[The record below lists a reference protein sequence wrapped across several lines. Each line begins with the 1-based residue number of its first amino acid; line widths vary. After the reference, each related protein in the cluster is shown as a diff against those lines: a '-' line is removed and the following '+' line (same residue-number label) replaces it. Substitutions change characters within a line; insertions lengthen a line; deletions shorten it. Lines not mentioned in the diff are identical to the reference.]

1 MISLANSFGIIL
13 STLAIQIGNLSR
25 STQSLLQLQSLF
37 HGPGLIL
44 SCLHDII
51 SSIRGG
57 ACDEEYLSKIYGFVQ
72 KYEHVNTWLQPL
84 LYEILARVSRPWLE
98 SVGEWLGLNRDPAS
112 RALVQRHSFV
122 IERKEM
128 RKREDGKELEETQYE
143 FLPNLMPKFIGSD
156 DIEAIFETGQG
167 LRLLQA
173 HAPEH
178 PLANPD
184 LICSTEVCPLEWH
197 FSWQDVGNL
206 QREASSYKSRVVDA
220 IRNFHNPGTS
230 PKPPPVHA
238 ITSKHFEWESFPS
251 FEEAFNLQEKNLVAE
266 LGSLTPF
273 AGKMDSLSQIVMR
286 SSSLS
291 DEGEGTDNE
300 LFAPPLS
307 LVPVLSFN
315 PIIFTQAILVNQACL
330 RLLFK
335 EHNLRLHISLQ
346 QQYHLFGDGI
356 FATRLSHALFD
367 PDLQSAERHRGHA
380 LCGVSGLKLGSR
392 DSWPPA
398 SSELRLSLM
407 GILNDSYSN
416 DEEIKV
422 VDSFRPELPGGLSF
436 AIRDLPEEESK
447 DCMDPD
453 SIKAL
458 DFLRLQYSPPSPI
471 DAVITASCLEKYD
484 LIFKLLLRG
493 TRMVFVVNQ
502 LSRDLTGRT
511 PNLHRANNVVRRFT
525 WEAHHFVSAVFSYF
539 SDGVRSNWAIFS
551 QKLDDIEKRLD
562 DYDSGEH
569 RGLHQLRDFHEE
581 VLDRMMFSLLL
592 RQRQAQVMKLLEEIF
607 GSILIFARH
616 LRGEPTTEVDAKVL
630 GVYHV
635 FKKKLGVFMSVCR
648 GLIERRGP
656 GALKNYEFDHDHEEF
671 DNEDVSEDRGN
682 TLGQLLLRLE
692 MSGYYKPGK

>member
-1 MISLANSFGIIL
+1 M
-13 STLAIQIGNLSR
+13 
-25 STQSLLQLQSLF
+25 
-37 HGPGLIL
+37 
-44 SCLHDII
+44 
-51 SSIRGG
+51 
-57 ACDEEYLSKIYGFVQ
+57 
-72 KYEHVNTWLQPL
+72 
-84 LYEILARVSRPWLE
+84 YEILARVSKPWLE
-98 SVGEWLGLNRDPAS
+98 SLGEWLGLNRDPSS
-112 RALVQRHSFV
+112 RALGQRHNFV

-128 RKREDGKELEETQYE
+128 RKREDGKEREETQYE
-143 FLPNLMPKFIGSD
+143 FFPNLMPKFISSD
-156 DIEAIFETGQG
+156 DIEVIFETGQG

-173 HAPEH
+173 LAPEH
-178 PLANPD
+178 PLVNPD
-184 LICSTEVCPLEWH
+184 PICSTDICPLEWH
-197 FSWQDVGNL
+197 FLWQDVGNL
-206 QREASSYKSRVVDA
+206 QCEASSYKSRVVDA

-230 PKPPPVHA
+230 SKPPPVRAH
-238 ITSKHFEWESFPS
+238 TSKQFEWESFRS
-251 FEEAFNLQEKNLVAE
+251 FEEASNLQTIYPFVE
-266 LGSLTPF
+266 LSSLTPF
-273 AGKMDSLSQIVMR
+273 AWKPDSLSQIVMR

-291 DEGEGTDNE
+291 DEGEETDNE

-315 PIIFTQAILVNQACL
+315 RIIFTQAILVNQSCL

-367 PDLQSAERHRGHA
+367 PELQSAERHRGHA
-380 LCGVSGLKLGSR
+380 RCGVSGLNLGSR
-392 DSWPPA
+392 ESWPPA

-407 GILNDSYSN
+407 GILSDSYSN
-416 DEEIKV
+416 GEHIKV

-436 AIRDLPEEESK
+436 AIRDLPEEEFK

-471 DAVITASCLEKYD
+471 DAIITASCLERYD

-502 LSRDLTGRT
+502 LSRALTGRT

-551 QKLDDIEKRLD
+551 KKLDDIEKRLD

-569 RGLHQLRDFHEE
+569 RGLHQLRDFHEK

-592 RQRQAQVMKLLEEIF
+592 RQRQAEVMKLLEEIF
-607 GSILIFARH
+607 GSILMFARH
-616 LRGEPTTEVDAKVL
+616 LRSEPTTEVDAKFL

-635 FKKKLGVFMSVCR
+635 FKNKLRIFMSVCR
-648 GLIERRGP
+648 GLRERRGP
-656 GALKNYEFDHDHEEF
+656 GALKNHELDHDQEEF
-671 DNEDVSEDRGN
+671 DKEDVSEDRGN

>member
-1 MISLANSFGIIL
+1 M
-13 STLAIQIGNLSR
+13 
-25 STQSLLQLQSLF
+25 
-37 HGPGLIL
+37 
-44 SCLHDII
+44 
-51 SSIRGG
+51 
-57 ACDEEYLSKIYGFVQ
+57 
-72 KYEHVNTWLQPL
+72 
-84 LYEILARVSRPWLE
+84 YEILARVSKPWLE
-98 SVGEWLGLNRDPAS
+98 SLGEWLGLNRDPSS
-112 RALVQRHSFV
+112 RALGQRHNFV

-128 RKREDGKELEETQYE
+128 RKREDGKEREETQYE
-143 FLPNLMPKFIGSD
+143 FFPNLMPKFISSD
-156 DIEAIFETGQG
+156 DIEVIFETGQG

-173 HAPEH
+173 LAPEH

-184 LICSTEVCPLEWH
+184 PICSTDICPLEWH
-197 FSWQDVGNL
+197 FLWQDVGNL
-206 QREASSYKSRVVDA
+206 QCEASSYKSRVVDA

-230 PKPPPVHA
+230 SKPPPVRAH
-238 ITSKHFEWESFPS
+238 TSKQFEWESFRS
-251 FEEAFNLQEKNLVAE
+251 FEEASNLQTIYPFVEPS
-266 LGSLTPF
+266 SLTPF
-273 AGKMDSLSQIVMR
+273 AWKPDSLSQIVMR

-291 DEGEGTDNE
+291 DEGEETDNE

-315 PIIFTQAILVNQACL
+315 RIIFTQAILVNQSCL

-367 PDLQSAERHRGHA
+367 PELQSAERHRGHA
-380 LCGVSGLKLGSR
+380 RCGVSGLNLGSR
-392 DSWPPA
+392 ESWPPA

-407 GILNDSYSN
+407 GILSDSYSN
-416 DEEIKV
+416 GEHIKV

-436 AIRDLPEEESK
+436 AIRDLPEEEFK

-471 DAVITASCLEKYD
+471 DAIITASCLERYD

-502 LSRDLTGRT
+502 LSRALTGRT

-551 QKLDDIEKRLD
+551 KKLDDIEKRLD

-569 RGLHQLRDFHEE
+569 RGLHQLRDFHEK

-592 RQRQAQVMKLLEEIF
+592 RQRQAEVMKLLEEIF
-607 GSILIFARH
+607 GSILMFARH
-616 LRGEPTTEVDAKVL
+616 LRSEPTTEVDAKFL

-635 FKKKLGVFMSVCR
+635 FKNKLRIFMNVCR
-648 GLIERRGP
+648 GFRERRGP
-656 GALKNYEFDHDHEEF
+656 GALKNHELDHDQGEFDK
-671 DNEDVSEDRGN
+671 EDVSEDRGN

>member
-1 MISLANSFGIIL
+1 MISLANSFGTIL
-13 STLAIQIGNLSR
+13 STLGIQMGNLSR
-25 STQSLLQLQSLF
+25 SAQSLLQLQSLF

-51 SSIRGG
+51 FSIREG
-57 ACDEEYLSKIYGFVQ
+57 ACDGEYLSKIYGFVQ
-72 KYEHVNTWLQPL
+72 NYEHMDTWLQPL
-84 LYEILARVSRPWLE
+84 MYEILARVSRPWLE
-98 SVGEWLGLNRDPAS
+98 SVGEWLGLNIDPAC
-112 RALVQRHSFV
+112 RALGQRHKFV

-128 RKREDGKELEETQYE
+128 REREDGKELEETRYE
-143 FLPNLMPKFIGSD
+143 FLPHLMPKFISSD
-156 DIEAIFETGQG
+156 DIEVIFETGQG

-178 PLANPD
+178 PLVNPN
-184 LICSTEVCPLEWH
+184 LICEVCPLEWH

-206 QREASSYKSRVVDA
+206 QYEANSYKSKVVDA
-220 IRNFHNPGTS
+220 IKRFHNPGTS
-230 PKPPPVHA
+230 PKPPSVHVK
-238 ITSKHFEWESFPS
+238 TLKQFEWESFHS
-251 FEEAFNLQEKNLVAE
+251 FEKDVNLEKIYPMAE
-266 LGSLTPF
+266 LGLLTPL
-273 AGKMDSLSQIVMR
+273 AGKIDSLSQIVMR

-291 DEGEGTDNE
+291 DEGEGTEDE

-315 PIIFTQAILVNQACL
+315 PMIFTQAILVNQACL

-335 EHNLRLHISLQ
+335 EHSLRLHISLQ

-367 PDLQSAERHRGHA
+367 PELQSTERHRGHA
-380 LCGVSGLKLGSR
+380 RCGLSGLKLGSR
-392 DSWPPA
+392 ESWPPA

-416 DEEIKV
+416 GEQIEV
-422 VDSFRPELPGGLSF
+422 ADSFRPELPGGLSF
-436 AIRDLPEEESK
+436 AIRDLPEEELNE
-447 DCMDPD
+447 CMDPD

-458 DFLRLQYSPPSPI
+458 DFLRLQYNPPSPI
-471 DAVITASCLEKYD
+471 DTVITASCLERYD

-511 PNLHRANNVVRRFT
+511 PSLHRANNVVRRFT

-539 SDGVRSNWAIFS
+539 SDGVQWNWAVFS
-551 QKLDDIEKRLD
+551 QKLEDIEKRLD

-569 RGLHQLRDFHEE
+569 RGLHQLRDFHEK

-592 RQRQAQVMKLLEEIF
+592 RQRQTQVMKLLEEIF

-616 LRGEPTTEVDAKVL
+616 LRGEPTTEADAKVL
-630 GVYHV
+630 GVYNV
-635 FKKKLGVFMSVCR
+635 FKENVRVFMSVCR
-648 GLIERRGP
+648 GLSERRGP
-656 GALKNYEFDHDHEEF
+656 GPLKNYEFDHDLGEF
-671 DNEDVSEDRGN
+671 DKEDVNEDRGN
-682 TLGQLLLRLE
+682 TIGQLLLRLE

>member
-1 MISLANSFGIIL
+1 MIS
-13 STLAIQIGNLSR
+13 
-25 STQSLLQLQSLF
+25 
-37 HGPGLIL
+37 
-44 SCLHDII
+44 C
-51 SSIRGG
+51 IRGG

-72 KYEHVNTWLQPL
+72 NYEHMNTWLQPL
-84 LYEILARVSRPWLE
+84 MYEILARVSRPWLE
-98 SVGEWLGLNRDPAS
+98 SVGEWMGLNRDPAS
-112 RALVQRHSFV
+112 RALGQRHNFI
-122 IERKEM
+122 IERKGIRE
-128 RKREDGKELEETQYE
+128 REDGKELEETQYE
-143 FLPNLMPKFIGSD
+143 FLPNLMPKFISSD
-156 DIEAIFETGQG
+156 DIEVIFETGQG
-167 LRLLQA
+167 LQLLQA

-178 PLANPD
+178 PLVNPD
-184 LICSTEVCPLEWH
+184 LICSTVVCPLEWH
-197 FSWQDVGNL
+197 FSWHDVGNI
-206 QREASSYKSRVVDA
+206 QYEASSYKSKVVDA
-220 IRNFHNPGTS
+220 IKYFHNPGTP
-230 PKPPPVHA
+230 PKPPPVLA
-238 ITSKHFEWESFPS
+238 NTSKQFEWESFPP
-251 FEEAFNLQEKNLVAE
+251 FEKDFNLQKIYPMAE

-273 AGKMDSLSQIVMR
+273 AGKIDSLSQIVMR

-291 DEGEGTDNE
+291 EDVEGTDDE

-346 QQYHLFGDGI
+346 QKYHLFGDGI

-367 PDLQSAERHRGHA
+367 PELQSAQRHRGHSR
-380 LCGVSGLKLGSR
+380 CGVSGLKLGSR
-392 DSWPPA
+392 ESWPPA

-416 DEEIKV
+416 GEQIEV
-422 VDSFRPELPGGLSF
+422 VDSFRSELPGGLSF
-436 AIRDLPEEESK
+436 AIRDLPEEELK
-447 DCMDPD
+447 DGMDPD

-458 DFLRLQYSPPSPI
+458 DFLRLQYNPPSPI
-471 DAVITASCLEKYD
+471 NAVITASCLERYD

-525 WEAHHFVSAVFSYF
+525 WEAHHFVLAVFSHF
-539 SDGVRSNWAIFS
+539 SDGVQSNWAIFS

-569 RGLHQLRDFHEE
+569 RGLHQLRDFHEK

-592 RQRQAQVMKLLEEIF
+592 RQGQAQVMILLEEIF

-616 LRGEPTTEVDAKVL
+616 LRGEPTKEFDAKIL

-635 FKKKLGVFMSVCR
+635 FKKKLRVFMSVCR
-648 GLIERRGP
+648 GLSERRGP
-656 GALKNYEFDHDHEEF
+656 GALKSHEFDHDSEEF
-671 DNEDVSEDRGN
+671 DKEDINQDSGTTIE
-682 TLGQLLLRLE
+682 QLLLRLE

>member
-1 MISLANSFGIIL
+1 MNS
-13 STLAIQIGNLSR
+13 
-25 STQSLLQLQSLF
+25 
-37 HGPGLIL
+37 
-44 SCLHDII
+44 
-51 SSIRGG
+51 
-57 ACDEEYLSKIYGFVQ
+57 
-72 KYEHVNTWLQPL
+72 WLQPL
-84 LYEILARVSRPWLE
+84 LYEILAHVSRPWLE
-98 SVGEWLGLNRDPAS
+98 LLGEWLGLNRDPAS
-112 RALVQRHSFV
+112 RALGQRHNFV

-143 FLPNLMPKFIGSD
+143 FLPNLMPKFISSD
-156 DIEAIFETGQG
+156 DIEVIFETGQG

-178 PLANPD
+178 PLANPE
-184 LICSTEVCPLEWH
+184 LICSTGICPLEWH

-206 QREASSYKSRVVDA
+206 QYEASSYKSRVVDV
-220 IRNFHNPGTS
+220 IRNFHNPGKL
-230 PKPPPVHA
+230 PKPPPA
-238 ITSKHFEWESFPS
+238 RANASKQFEWESFPS
-251 FEEAFNLQEKNLVAE
+251 FEEALNLQTIYPVAE

-273 AGKMDSLSQIVMR
+273 AGKLDSLSQIVMR
-286 SSSLS
+286 SSSMS
-291 DEGEGTDNE
+291 EGEGTDNE

-367 PDLQSAERHRGHA
+367 PELQSAEHHRGHA
-380 LCGVSGLKLGSR
+380 RCGVSGLKLGSR
-392 DSWPPA
+392 ESWPPA

-407 GILNDSYSN
+407 GILSDSYSN
-416 DEEIKV
+416 GEQIKV

-436 AIRDLPEEESK
+436 AIRDLPEEEFK

-471 DAVITASCLEKYD
+471 DAVITALCLERYD

-511 PNLHRANNVVRRFT
+511 PNLHRANNAVRRFT

-569 RGLHQLRDFHEE
+569 RGLHQLRDFHEK

-592 RQRQAQVMKLLEEIF
+592 RQRQAQAMSLLEVIF

-616 LRGEPTTEVDAKVL
+616 LRSEPSTEVDAKVL
-630 GVYHV
+630 SVYHV
-635 FKKKLGVFMSVCR
+635 FKEKLRVFMSVCR
-648 GLIERRGP
+648 GLSERRGP
-656 GALKNYEFDHDHEEF
+656 VALKNYEPDLDHEEF
-671 DNEDVSEDRGN
+671 DKEDVSQDGGN

-692 MSGYYKPGK
+692 MSGYYKTGK

>member
-1 MISLANSFGIIL
+1 M
-13 STLAIQIGNLSR
+13 
-25 STQSLLQLQSLF
+25 
-37 HGPGLIL
+37 
-44 SCLHDII
+44 
-51 SSIRGG
+51 
-57 ACDEEYLSKIYGFVQ
+57 
-72 KYEHVNTWLQPL
+72 
-84 LYEILARVSRPWLE
+84 YEILARISRPWLE
-98 SVGEWLGLNRDPAS
+98 SVGEWLGLNRDLAS
-112 RALVQRHSFV
+112 RALGQCHNFV

-128 RKREDGKELEETQYE
+128 RKREDGKEIEEIQYE
-143 FLPNLMPKFIGSD
+143 FLPNLMPNFISSD
-156 DIEAIFETGQG
+156 DVKVIFETGQG

-173 HAPEH
+173 YAPEH

-184 LICSTEVCPLEWH
+184 FIGSTEVCPLKWQ
-197 FSWQDVGNL
+197 FSWQDVGNI
-206 QREASSYKSRVVDA
+206 QREATSYKSRVLDA
-220 IRNFHNPGTS
+220 IRNFHNPGPS
-230 PKPPPVHA
+230 PKPPHMPA
-238 ITSKHFEWESFPS
+238 NPSKQFEWGSSPS
-251 FEEAFNLQEKNLVAE
+251 FEQAFNHQTTYPMAE
-266 LGSLTPF
+266 LDTSTPF
-273 AGKMDSLSQIVMR
+273 AGETDSLSQIVM
-286 SSSLS
+286 SYSSLC
-291 DEGEGTDNE
+291 DEGEGTDND

-307 LVPVLSFN
+307 LVSVLSFN

-346 QQYHLFGDGI
+346 QQYQLFGDAI

-367 PDLQSAERHRGHA
+367 PELQSAERHRGHA
-380 LCGVSGLKLGSR
+380 RCGVSGLKLGSR
-392 DSWPPA
+392 ESWPPA

-407 GILNDSYSN
+407 DILNDSYFN
-416 DEEIKV
+416 GEQVKV

-436 AIRDLPEEESK
+436 AIRDMPEEEFN

-471 DAVITASCLEKYD
+471 DAVITASCLERYD

-511 PNLHRANNVVRRFT
+511 PNLHRSNNVVRRFT

-551 QKLDDIEKRLD
+551 QKLDDIEKQLD
-562 DYDSGEH
+562 DYDSGES
-569 RGLHQLRDFHEE
+569 RGLHQLRDFHEK

-592 RQRQAQVMKLLEEIF
+592 RQQQYQVMKLLEEIF

-616 LRGEPTTEVDAKVL
+616 LRSKPTTEVDAKVL
-630 GVYHV
+630 DVYHV
-635 FKKKLGVFMSVCR
+635 FKKKLEVFMSVCR
-648 GLIERRGP
+648 GLSDRRGL
-656 GALKNYEFDHDHEEF
+656 GGLKNYEFDHGREEF
-671 DNEDVSEDRGN
+671 DKEDISENRGN

-692 MSGYYKPGK
+692 MSGYYKLGK

>member
-1 MISLANSFGIIL
+1 MNS
-13 STLAIQIGNLSR
+13 
-25 STQSLLQLQSLF
+25 
-37 HGPGLIL
+37 
-44 SCLHDII
+44 
-51 SSIRGG
+51 
-57 ACDEEYLSKIYGFVQ
+57 
-72 KYEHVNTWLQPL
+72 WLQPL
-84 LYEILARVSRPWLE
+84 MYEILARVSRPWLE
-98 SVGEWLGLNRDPAS
+98 SVGERLGLNRDLAS
-112 RALVQRHSFV
+112 RALGQCHSFV
-122 IERKEM
+122 IERKGM
-128 RKREDGKELEETQYE
+128 RKREDGKEVEEIKYE
-143 FLPNLMPKFIGSD
+143 FLPNLMPTFISSD
-156 DIEAIFETGQG
+156 DVKVIFEIGQG

-184 LICSTEVCPLEWH
+184 FIGSTEVCPLKWQ
-197 FSWQDVGNL
+197 FSWQDVGKI
-206 QREASSYKSRVVDA
+206 QREATSYKSRVLDA
-220 IRNFHNPGTS
+220 IGNFHNPAPS
-230 PKPPPVHA
+230 PKPPHVPA
-238 ITSKHFEWESFPS
+238 NPSKQFEWESSS
-251 FEEAFNLQEKNLVAE
+251 FEQAFNHQTTYPMAE
-266 LGSLTPF
+266 LDTSTPF
-273 AGKMDSLSQIVMR
+273 VGETDSLSRIVM
-286 SSSLS
+286 SYSSLC
-291 DEGEGTDNE
+291 DEGEGTDND

-307 LVPVLSFN
+307 LVSVLSFN

-346 QQYHLFGDGI
+346 QKYQLFGDGI

-367 PDLQSAERHRGHA
+367 PELQSAERHRGDA
-380 LCGVSGLKLGSR
+380 RCGVSGLKLGSR

-407 GILNDSYSN
+407 DILNDNYFN
-416 DEEIKV
+416 GEQVIV

-436 AIRDLPEEESK
+436 AIRDMPEEEFN

-471 DAVITASCLEKYD
+471 DAVITASCLERYD

-511 PNLHRANNVVRRFT
+511 PNLHRSNNVVRRFT

-551 QKLDDIEKRLD
+551 QKLDDIEKQLD
-562 DYDSGEH
+562 DYDSGDP
-569 RGLHQLRDFHEE
+569 RGLHQLRDFHEKM
-581 VLDRMMFSLLL
+581 LDRMVLSLLL
-592 RQRQAQVMKLLEEIF
+592 RKQQYQVMKLLEEIF

-616 LRGEPTTEVDAKVL
+616 LRSKPTTEVDAKVL
-630 GVYHV
+630 DVYHV
-635 FKKKLGVFMSVCR
+635 FKKKLKVFMSVCR
-648 GLIERRGP
+648 GLSGRRGP
-656 GALKNYEFDHDHEEF
+656 GGLKNYELDHGREEF
-671 DNEDVSEDRGN
+671 DKDDSSEDRGN
-682 TLGQLLLRLE
+682 TLEQLLLRLE

>member
-1 MISLANSFGIIL
+1 M
-13 STLAIQIGNLSR
+13 
-25 STQSLLQLQSLF
+25 
-37 HGPGLIL
+37 
-44 SCLHDII
+44 
-51 SSIRGG
+51 
-57 ACDEEYLSKIYGFVQ
+57 
-72 KYEHVNTWLQPL
+72 
-84 LYEILARVSRPWLE
+84 YEILALVSRPWLE
-98 SVGEWLGLNRDPAS
+98 SVGEWLGLNRDSAS
-112 RALVQRHSFV
+112 GALGQRHNFV

-143 FLPNLMPKFIGSD
+143 FLPNLMPKFISSD
-156 DIEAIFETGQG
+156 DIEVIFETGQG

-184 LICSTEVCPLEWH
+184 LICSTEFSPLEWH

-206 QREASSYKSRVVDA
+206 RCEASSYKSRVVDA
-220 IRNFHNPGTS
+220 IRNFHNPGAS
-230 PKPPPVHA
+230 PKPPPVRA
-238 ITSKHFEWESFPS
+238 NTSKQFEWESFPS
-251 FEEAFNLQEKNLVAE
+251 FEETFSLQKIHPVAE
-266 LGSLTPF
+266 LSSLTPF
-273 AGKMDSLSQIVMR
+273 AGKTDSLSTIVMR
-286 SSSLS
+286 SSSPS

-315 PIIFTQAILVNQACL
+315 PIIFTQTILVNQACL

-335 EHNLRLHISLQ
+335 EYNLRLHISLQ

-356 FATRLSHALFD
+356 FVTRLSHALFD
-367 PDLQSAERHRGHA
+367 PELQSAERHRGHA
-380 LCGVSGLKLGSR
+380 RCGVSGLKLGSR
-392 DSWPPA
+392 ESWPPA

-407 GILNDSYSN
+407 GILNDSYFN
-416 DEEIKV
+416 GEQIKV
-422 VDSFRPELPGGLSF
+422 GDSFRPELPGGLSF
-436 AIRDLPEEESK
+436 AIRDLPEEEFN

-471 DAVITASCLEKYD
+471 DAVITASCLERYD

-525 WEAHHFVSAVFSYF
+525 WEAHHFVSAVSSYF
-539 SDGVRSNWAIFS
+539 SDGVRWNWAIFS

-569 RGLHQLRDFHEE
+569 RGLHQLRDFHEK

-592 RQRQAQVMKLLEEIF
+592 RQRQAQVMRLLEEIF
-607 GSILIFARH
+607 GSILMFARH
-616 LRGEPTTEVDAKVL
+616 LRSEPTTEVDAKIL
-630 GVYHV
+630 GAYQV
-635 FKKKLGVFMSVCR
+635 FKEKLRVFMSVCR
-648 GLIERRGP
+648 GLSERRGP
-656 GALKNYEFDHDHEEF
+656 GASKTYELDRDYEEL
-671 DNEDVSEDRGN
+671 DKEDVSEDRGN

>member
-1 MISLANSFGIIL
+1 MNS
-13 STLAIQIGNLSR
+13 
-25 STQSLLQLQSLF
+25 
-37 HGPGLIL
+37 
-44 SCLHDII
+44 
-51 SSIRGG
+51 
-57 ACDEEYLSKIYGFVQ
+57 
-72 KYEHVNTWLQPL
+72 WLQPL
-84 LYEILARVSRPWLE
+84 MYEILARISRPWLE
-98 SVGEWLGLNRDPAS
+98 SVGEWLGLNRDLAS
-112 RALVQRHSFV
+112 RALGQCHNFV

-128 RKREDGKELEETQYE
+128 RKREDGKEIEEIQYE
-143 FLPNLMPKFIGSD
+143 FLPNLMPNFISSD
-156 DIEAIFETGQG
+156 DVKVIFETGQG

-173 HAPEH
+173 YAPEH

-184 LICSTEVCPLEWH
+184 FVGSTEVCPLKWQ
-197 FSWQDVGNL
+197 FSWQDVGKI
-206 QREASSYKSRVVDA
+206 QREATSYKSRVLDA
-220 IRNFHNPGTS
+220 IRNFHNPGPL
-230 PKPPPVHA
+230 PKPPHVPA
-238 ITSKHFEWESFPS
+238 NPSKQLGWGSSPS
-251 FEEAFNLQEKNLVAE
+251 FEQAFNHQTIYPMAE
-266 LGSLTPF
+266 LDTSTPF
-273 AGKMDSLSQIVMR
+273 AGETDSLSQIVM
-286 SSSLS
+286 SYSSLC
-291 DEGEGTDNE
+291 DEGEGTDND

-307 LVPVLSFN
+307 LVSVLSFN

-346 QQYHLFGDGI
+346 QQYQLFGDAI

-367 PDLQSAERHRGHA
+367 PELQSAERHRGHA
-380 LCGVSGLKLGSR
+380 RCGVSGLKLGSR
-392 DSWPPA
+392 ESWPPA
-398 SSELRLSLM
+398 SSELHLSLM
-407 GILNDSYSN
+407 EILNDSYFN
-416 DEEIKV
+416 GEQVKV

-436 AIRDLPEEESK
+436 AIRDMPEEEFN

-471 DAVITASCLEKYD
+471 DAVITASCLERYD

-511 PNLHRANNVVRRFT
+511 PNLHRSNNVVRRFT

-551 QKLDDIEKRLD
+551 QKLDDIEKQLD
-562 DYDSGEH
+562 DYDSGES
-569 RGLHQLRDFHEE
+569 RGLHQLRDFHEK

-592 RQRQAQVMKLLEEIF
+592 RQQQNQVMKLLEEIF

-616 LRGEPTTEVDAKVL
+616 LRSKPTKEVDAKVL
-630 GVYHV
+630 DVYHV
-635 FKKKLGVFMSVCR
+635 FKKKLKVFMSVCR
-648 GLIERRGP
+648 SLSDRRGP
-656 GALKNYEFDHDHEEF
+656 GGLKNYEFDHGHEEF
-671 DNEDVSEDRGN
+671 DKEDISENRGN

>member
-1 MISLANSFGIIL
+1 MLGV
-13 STLAIQIGNLSR
+13 QIGELSR
-25 STQSLLQLQSLF
+25 SKQSLLQLQSLF

-57 ACDEEYLSKIYGFVQ
+57 TCDEEYLSRVYSFIQ
-72 KYEHVNTWLQPL
+72 KYEHTNTWLQPL
-84 LYEILARVSRPWLE
+84 MYEILARVSRPWLE
-98 SVGEWLGLNRDPAS
+98 SVGEWLGLNKDLAS
-112 RALVQRHSFV
+112 RALGQCHNFV

-128 RKREDGKELEETQYE
+128 RKREDGKELEEIQYE
-143 FLPNLMPKFIGSD
+143 FLPNLMPKFISSD
-156 DIEAIFETGQG
+156 DIEVIFETGQG
-167 LRLLQA
+167 LRLLRA
-173 HAPEH
+173 HAPKH

-184 LICSTEVCPLEWH
+184 LIFSTEVCPLEWY
-197 FSWQDVGNL
+197 FSWQDVGNI
-206 QREASSYKSRVVDA
+206 QCEATSYKSRVLGA
-220 IRNFHNPGTS
+220 IRNFHNPMPS
-230 PKPPPVHA
+230 PKPPPVRA
-238 ITSKHFEWESFPS
+238 NTSKQFEWESSPS
-251 FEEAFNLQEKNLVAE
+251 FEEAFNLQTVYPIADLD
-266 LGSLTPF
+266 TPTLS
-273 AGKMDSLSQIVMR
+273 AGETDCLSRIVMR
-286 SSSLS
+286 SSSLG

-346 QQYHLFGDGI
+346 QQYQLFGDGI

-367 PDLQSAERHRGHA
+367 PELQSVKRHQGHA
-380 LCGVSGLKLGSR
+380 RCGVSGLKLGSR
-392 DSWPPA
+392 ESWPPA

-407 GILNDSYSN
+407 GILNDSYFN
-416 DEEIKV
+416 GEQVKA

-436 AIRDLPEEESK
+436 AIRDMPEEEFK

-471 DAVITASCLEKYD
+471 DAVITASCLERYD

-502 LSRDLTGRT
+502 LSRDLTGRA
-511 PNLHRANNVVRRFT
+511 PNFHRANNVVRRFT

-539 SDGVRSNWAIFS
+539 SDVVRSNWAIFS

-562 DYDSGEH
+562 DDDSGDC
-569 RGLHQLRDFHEE
+569 RGLHQLRDFHER
-581 VLDRMMFSLLL
+581 VLDHMVFSLLL
-592 RQRQAQVMKLLEEIF
+592 RQRQCQVMKLLEEIF
-607 GSILIFARH
+607 GSILIFARY
-616 LRGEPTTEVDAKVL
+616 LRSEPTTEVDAKFL
-630 GVYHV
+630 DVYHV
-635 FKKKLGVFMSVCR
+635 FKNKLKAFMSVCR
-648 GLIERRGP
+648 GLSERRGP
-656 GALKNYEFDHDHEEF
+656 GGLKKYELDHGHEEI
-671 DNEDVSEDRGN
+671 DKEDISEDRGN

-692 MSGYYKPGK
+692 MSGYYKSGE